1 MTDALQL
8 EIDGPVARIAF
19 NRPDTRNAI
28 SQAMWEAFPR
38 LVEAAVAER
47 AVRVLV
53 IRSATPAM
61 FSAGAD
67 IGEFAERA
75 RDPAWQAG
83 NRQGRGRA
91 PRAHTQ
97 APIPTHPHVDGDGV
111 GGGGGGA
118 LASDQRG
125 ATTRARFGITPAK
138 LGLVYPLHDIKLL
151 VDLVGSGQARR
162 ILYTGELLSA
172 DEALVIGLIEVCTTV
187 EALSREAELLIARIV
202 ENAPS
207 STMRLKG
214 LVRRVLDGDRDD
226 DAESAAIFDAAFAGA
241 DFAEGLAAFTAR
253 RKPVFAD
260 R

>member
-19 NRPDTRNAI
+19 NRADKRNAI

-47 AVRVLV
+47 GVRALV
-53 IRSATPAM
+53 IQSATPAM

-67 IGEFAERA
+67 IGEFAEKA
-75 RDPAWQAG
+75 RDPVWQAG
-83 NRQGRGRA
+83 NRQALRGAQLAISRA
-91 PRAHTQ
+91 PV
-97 APIPTHPHVDGDGV
+97 PTLAIVDGDCVGAGCGV
-111 GGGGGGA
+111 A
-118 LASDQRG
+118 LACDMRIASS
-125 ATTRARFGITPAK
+125 RARFGITPAK

-151 VDLVGSGQARR
+151 VDLVGPGQARR

-172 DEALVIGLIEVCTTV
+172 DEALVIGLIEMGTTV
-187 EALSREAELLIARIV
+187 EALSREAELLIARIA

-207 STMRLKG
+207 STTALKG

-226 DAESAAIFDAAFAGA
+226 DAASAAIFDGAFAGA
-241 DFAEGLAAFTAR
+241 DFAEGLAAFAAR

>member
-19 NRPDTRNAI
+19 NRPDKRNAI

-38 LVEAAVAER
+38 LIETAISDR
-47 AVRVLV
+47 AVRLITIQSV
-53 IRSATPAM
+53 TPAM

-75 RDPAWQAG
+75 RDPVWQTG
-83 NRQGRGRA
+83 NRQALRNAQIAISRA
-91 PRAHTQ
+91 PV
-97 APIPTHPHVDGDGV
+97 PTLAIVDGDCVGAGCGV
-111 GGGGGGA
+111 A
-118 LASDQRG
+118 LACDMRIASS
-125 ATTRARFGITPAK
+125 RARFGITPAK

-151 VDLVGSGQARR
+151 VDLVGAGQARR

-172 DEALVIGLIEVCTTV
+172 DEALVIGLIEMGTTV
-187 EALSREAELLIARIV
+187 EALSRETDLLIARIV

-207 STMRLKG
+207 STMGLKG

-226 DAESAAIFDAAFAGA
+226 DAASAAIFDAAFAGA
-241 DFAEGLAAFTAR
+241 DFAEGLAAFAAR

>member
-19 NRPDTRNAI
+19 NRPDKRNAI

-53 IRSATPAM
+53 IRSRAPAM

-67 IGEFAERA
+67 IGEFAEKA
-75 RDPAWQAG
+75 RDPVWQAG
-83 NRQGRGRA
+83 NRQALRGAQLAISR
-91 PRAHTQ
+91 
-97 APIPTHPHVDGDGV
+97 APIPTLAVVDGDCVGAGCGV
-111 GGGGGGA
+111 A
-118 LASDQRG
+118 LACDMRIASS
-125 ATTRARFGITPAK
+125 RARFGITPAK

-151 VDLVGSGQARR
+151 VDLVGPGQARR
-162 ILYTGELLSA
+162 MLYTGELLSA
-172 DEALVIGLIEVCTTV
+172 DEALIIGLIEMSTTV
-187 EALSREAELLIARIV
+187 EALGRETELLIARIV

-207 STMRLKG
+207 STTRLKG
-214 LVRRVLDGDRDD
+214 FVRRVLDGDRDD
-226 DAESAAIFDAAFAGA
+226 DADSAAIFDAAFAGA
-241 DFAEGLAAFTAR
+241 DFAEGLAAFAAR
-253 RKPVFAD
+253 RKPAFAD